1 MDRNA
6 MKVCDVCGGL
16 QTAADTDKRMVMH
29 VEGKLHT
36 GYAKIRKVLAEL
48 KAKREEY
55 RRQSDRLG
63 GRRSRSRSLSPS
75 GGKNRGKNE
84 VKQEKV
90 EDGFNYSSK
99 RLGTGANCHETT
111 SIRFSDYA
119 IQMNTESG
127 EQVVL

>member
-6 MKVCDVCGGL
+6 MKVCEICGGL

-36 GYAKIRKVLAEL
+36 GYAKIRKVLTEL

-55 RRQSDRLG
+55 RRQNDRQG

-75 GGKNRGKNE
+75 SKNRAGMKSDY
-84 VKQEKV
+84 KQEKV

-99 RLGTGANCHETT
+99 RLGTGSNCHETT

-119 IQMNTESG
+119 I
-127 EQVVL
+127 